1 MLNDIIVGIAVIS
14 VLVFISAGAIWS
26 VLDLRAH
33 DPKRKKESN

>member
-1 MLNDIIVGIAVIS
+1 MLNDIIIGVGVVS
-14 VLVFISAGAIWS
+14 VVSLFGYLAIWG